1 MASSQNYAITGAN
14 IVYVIAL
21 ALTALFWDAQSP
33 TPFII
38 AAGVSLV
45 LKVTVDSL
53 TEGELY
59 WPDTKAFDK
68 YRTLRIDGHL
78 LIVIGIVL
86 SCIFFL
92 IGEWRDEWNRRS
104 VPHAWRIVL
113 ISTSAVYALTSV
125 PAVMALTNSKLWS
138 DKTDLDKDPRRRI
151 SIVVVKEIITVGF
164 AIPLILN
171 LPDIINDGNDTE
183 WRHLAASLVFTRAV
197 VHFIIFW
204 YVNKWDDENPLH
216 NDDTVSSICKGVGML
231 ILYIIVIRRLHEN
244 KLLTSMQFVGTE
256 DNVAAVGAFLSLLA
270 AYLIQ
275 LKNADGMPQIFKSI
289 LSTSGIIFV
298 LVLVLV
304 IMLIGIN
311 A

>member
-1 MASSQNYAITGAN
+1 
-14 IVYVIAL
+14 V
-21 ALTALFWDAQSP
+21 
-33 TPFII
+33 
-38 AAGVSLV
+38 
-45 LKVTVDSL
+45 
-53 TEGELY
+53 
-59 WPDTKAFDK
+59 
-68 YRTLRIDGHL
+68 
-78 LIVIGIVL
+78 
-86 SCIFFL
+86 
-92 IGEWRDEWNRRS
+92 
-104 VPHAWRIVL
+104 
-113 ISTSAVYALTSV
+113 
-125 PAVMALTNSKLWS
+125 
-138 DKTDLDKDPRRRI
+138 
-151 SIVVVKEIITVGF
+151 
-164 AIPLILN
+164 
-171 LPDIINDGNDTE
+171 NDGNDTE